1 MKNKR
6 KAHGQIIEH
15 FLEQSQQ
22 DEVIRHDLIDMHS
35 VSMTYKIVL
44 INNNYYPL
52 IM

>member
-6 KAHGQIIEH
+6 KEHGQIIEN

-35 VSMTYKIVL
+35 VSWIFEIAL
-44 INNNYYPL
+44 IKS
-52 IM
+52 